1 MPTLSEGSP
10 PSGSGVGEGVQAHAA
25 WPAPV
30 PEHVPEHVPE
40 QLLEREPGPAQTDGL
55 ELEPGPGG
63 GGGPGQLVLHGDAVG
78 RLPTCW
84 PASSPCCL
92 PPALHRQLDRSKTKL
107 HVPGRGAGPR
117 GTGGGGL
124 VSTTSTTTCC
134 CNRAFSLMAMPFTVA
149 NSFTRGLPMPAAPP
163 SSHRRQAAPQLH
175 CLKQA

>member
-30 PEHVPEHVPE
+30 SE

-63 GGGPGQLVLHGDAVG
+63 GGGGGVGPGQLLLHGDTVG

-92 PPALHRQLDRSKTKL
+92 PPALHRQLDHSKMKL
-107 HVPGRGAGPR
+107 HM
-117 GTGGGGL
+117 
-124 VSTTSTTTCC
+124 S
-134 CNRAFSLMAMPFTVA
+134 
-149 NSFTRGLPMPAAPP
+149 
-163 SSHRRQAAPQLH
+163 
-175 CLKQA
+175 